1 VIMMLRVIL
10 LFALSTLGT
19 QIWSYTFFPN
29 YNHDVKGYFCVAHN
43 IDSVNQKCSYDDR
56 QNFFK
61 PVNAL
66 QVDVGEE
73 KSVDRLL
80 FALLGD
86 FLATKRGTADF
97 IVSRDGAV
105 VPNSPTAT
113 RQSLENAGFGGKKIS
128 NPSGTE
134 TGTIH
139 NIPGMKMDVR
149 VMNGGPV
156 HPSRVVTTRQ
166 GTRQPVN
173 PANGSNFGNVPKAEQ
188 RARSHIPFQ

>member
-1 VIMMLRVIL
+1 MLVMRFIKHLTTWL
-10 LFALSTLGT
+10 LLLAVLMVSGLVSAKVASGSQNLSGRLNQAESGFNSLIR
-19 QIWSYTFFPN
+19 QAKIDFN
-29 YNHDVKGYFCVAHN
+29 YDTASGS
-43 IDSVNQKCSYDDR
+43 SV
-56 QNFFK
+56 
-61 PVNAL
+61 V
-66 QVDVGEE
+66 
-73 KSVDRLL
+73 
-80 FALLGD
+80 
-86 FLATKRGTADF
+86 TKRGKTDF

-105 VPNSPTAT
+105 VPNSPSAA
-113 RQSLENAGFGGKKIS
+113 RQSLDSAGFGGKKIS

-149 VMNGGPV
+149 VMNGGPK

>member
-1 VIMMLRVIL
+1 MRLIKHLTTWLLLLTVITASGMVS
-10 LFALSTLGT
+10 A
-19 QIWSYTFFPN
+19 
-29 YNHDVKGYFCVAHN
+29 KVA
-43 IDSVNQKCSYDDR
+43 SGS
-56 QNFFK
+56 QNFTGTLHQENITA
-61 PVNAL
+61 NAL
-66 QVDVGEE
+66 LHLAKIESNYDAASGSPV
-73 KSVDRLL
+73 
-80 FALLGD
+80 
-86 FLATKRGTADF
+86 ATKRGKADF

-105 VPNSPTAT
+105 VPNSPTAA

-149 VMNGGPV
+149 VMNGGSV